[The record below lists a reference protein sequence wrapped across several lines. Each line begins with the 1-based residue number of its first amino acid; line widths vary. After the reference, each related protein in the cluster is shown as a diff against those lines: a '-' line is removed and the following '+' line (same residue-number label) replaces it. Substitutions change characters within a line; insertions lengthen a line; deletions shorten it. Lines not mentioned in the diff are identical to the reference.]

1 LSHPLL
7 SPRRRWRKRSF
18 RSPGHSGFL
27 RELDCKVNFGPGDAK
42 LEETMDPRASKHEL
56 KALSFSP
63 RDNDLT
69 LAEEMNPR
77 VHRVARELDLGAV
90 ILTPRGYELT
100 LRWKMIPRI
109 HRVAREL
116 ERAAPGAALPREV
129 KPRVH
134 GSVDLRGAAE
144 IKPLGRW
151 IFRLLAS
158 NPRRQNSFL
167 KLSMGR
173 WMERW
178 ST

>member
-1 LSHPLL
+1 MSHPLL

-27 RELDCKVNFGPGDAK
+27 RELDGKVNFGPGDAK
-42 LEETMDPRASKHEL
+42 LDETTDPRA
-56 KALSFSP
+56 
-63 RDNDLT
+63 N
-69 LAEEMNPR
+69 N
-77 VHRVARELDLGAV
+77 LDLGAV

-158 NPRRQNSFL
+158 NPRRQGSFL
-167 KLSMGR
+167 KLSMVR